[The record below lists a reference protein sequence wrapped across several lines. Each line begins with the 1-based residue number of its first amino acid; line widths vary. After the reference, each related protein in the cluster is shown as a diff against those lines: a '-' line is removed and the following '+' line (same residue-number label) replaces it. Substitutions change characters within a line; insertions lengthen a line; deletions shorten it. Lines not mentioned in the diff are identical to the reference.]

1 MHSGWLLRE
10 QKYFT
15 LELKERLP
23 HVFNN
28 KRVLDV
34 GSRDGLN
41 AVLLAT
47 HFDAR
52 EVIGIDIDST
62 YFTKYP
68 IDTFTDK
75 VSLIQSD
82 ILEYNPSEK
91 FDIITCFLW
100 NMIYNTYDNIMIKMK
115 SLLNTD
121 GKIYIGIHDSVY
133 KKINDPCYIPKLV
146 ERYFNHVTII
156 KAELQWIICAT
167 V

>member
-1 MHSGWLLRE
+1 MHSAWLLE
-10 QKYFT
+10 KGHYFT

-23 HVFNN
+23 RNFNN

-34 GSRDGLN
+34 GTRDGLN

-47 HFDAR
+47 YFSASK
-52 EVIGIDIDST
+52 VIGIDIDST

-75 VSLIQSD
+75 VNLIQSD
-82 ILEYNPSEK
+82 ILDYYHNEN

-100 NMIYNTYDNIMIKMK
+100 NMKYNTYDNIMIKMK

-133 KKINDPCYIPKLV
+133 KNINDPCYIPKLV

-156 KAELQWIICAT
+156 KGDLQWIICAT
-167 V
+167 L

>member
-1 MHSGWLLRE
+1 MHSGWLLE
-10 QKYFT
+10 KGQYFT
-15 LELKERLP
+15 LELKDLLP
-23 HVFNN
+23 REFNN

-34 GSRDGLN
+34 GARDGVN

-47 HFDAR
+47 YFGAIK
-52 EVIGIDIDST
+52 VIGLDIDST

-68 IDTFTDK
+68 IHTFTDK

-82 ILEYNPSEK
+82 ILEYNPIEK

-100 NMIYNTYDNIMIKMK
+100 NMRYNTYDNIMIKMK

-133 KKINDPCYIPKLV
+133 KNINDPCYIPKLV

-156 KAELQWIICAT
+156 KGDLQWIICAT
-167 V
+167 L

>member
-1 MHSGWLLRE
+1 MHSGWLLQE
-10 QKYFT
+10 GQYFT

-23 HVFNN
+23 REFNN

-34 GSRDGLN
+34 GTRDGLN

-47 HFDAR
+47 YFGAR

-62 YFTKYP
+62 YFTKYS
-68 IDTFTDK
+68 IHTFTDK
-75 VSLIQSD
+75 VSLIQTD
-82 ILEYNPSEK
+82 ILDYTPSENV
-91 FDIITCFLW
+91 DIITCFLW

-133 KKINDPCYIPKLV
+133 KNINDPCYIPKLV
-146 ERYFNHVTII
+146 ERYFNHVSII
-156 KAELQWIICAT
+156 KGDLQWIICAT
-167 V
+167 L

>member
-1 MHSGWLLRE
+1 MHSAWLFQE
-10 QKYFT
+10 GQYFT

-34 GSRDGLN
+34 GARDGLN

-47 HFDAR
+47 HFGAR
-52 EVIGIDIDST
+52 EVIGLDIDST

-68 IDTFTDK
+68 IDTLTNK
-75 VSLIQSD
+75 VYLIQSD
-82 ILEYNPSEK
+82 ILEYTSSEK
-91 FDIITCFLW
+91 FHIITCFLW
-100 NMIYNTYDNIMIKMK
+100 NMRYNTYDNIMIKMK

-133 KKINDPCYIPKLV
+133 KNINDPCYIPKLV

-156 KAELQWIICAT
+156 KGDLQWIICAT
-167 V
+167 L